1 MTFLI
6 QIALGI
12 WVGSLL
18 FSVVISVARLMA
30 SILLTALAAI
40 LWSAAHVLEG
50 FVWLWKTAFEEE

>member
-1 MTFLI
+1 MTLLI

-18 FSVVISVARLMA
+18 FSLVISLARLMA
-30 SILLTALAAI
+30 GILLTALATI

-50 FVWLWKTAFEEE
+50 FVWLWKAAFDEE

>member
-1 MTFLI
+1 MTLLI

-18 FSVVISVARLMA
+18 FSVVISLARLVT

-40 LWSAAHVLEG
+40 LWSAAHILEG
-50 FVWLWKTAFEEE
+50 FVWLWKTAFDGE